1 MTKYNSIEEKKEA
14 IKRQKREY
22 ARRRKA
28 KGEGFVN
35 FVSSLITGRKTLS
48 PKVNKILEKY
58 GNEVIVSANI
68 GRSPVQGIITGIIKI
83 VSSTP
88 YDKLFH
94 LFIELKLNSG
104 VKLILEKNA
113 VINMDVN
120 KTISNAEIIQVPNI
134 PNTLTVNE
142 LLENT
147 KKAMGDKFLPY
158 ESKSNN
164 CQYFIM
170 AVLNSN
176 GLNNPE
182 LTKFVKQDT
191 EDIFKNPTF
200 KKFADVITDIGGRA
214 DVVLQGGDLQRD
226 NGLLLNHLVSHIT
239 DKKEPVD
246 DRDFEHAIMI
256 INDLKKMKK
265 SKMKG
270 GRIYDDSSSSS
281 DNDND
286 KIKLF
291 KNKKMSSKDMKGKGI
306 ESLFRD
312 IGKYVQPV
320 ADAAQ
325 DRAIKEI
332 KGNGDF
338 FRDAGKYLQP
348 VADAAQDRAIK
359 EIKGSGVKFSKKQLL
374 EIILHKNK
382 VIEDLERHAYGSK
395 GQGIESL
402 FRDIGKYVQPVADAA
417 QDRAIKEIKGS
428 GGKGSGRRKK
438 AAAVPMEAVAPM
450 KMGRPKKGSAEAKA
464 WGQRMA
470 ELRRKN

>member
-14 IKRQKREY
+14 IKMQKRDY

-28 KGEGFVN
+28 KGAGFVD
-35 FVSSLITGRKTLS
+35 FVSSLVSGRKTLS
-48 PKVNKILEKY
+48 PKVKKILEKY
-58 GNEVIVSANI
+58 GNEVIVSANV
-68 GRSPVQGIITGIIKI
+68 GRTPVQGVITGIIKI

-120 KTISNAEIIQVPNI
+120 KTINNAEFVPVNNI
-134 PNTLTVNE
+134 PNSLTVND
-142 LLENT
+142 LMNNT
-147 KKAMGDKFLPY
+147 QKKMGDKFLPY

-170 AVLNSN
+170 AVLDSNNINS
-176 GLNNPE
+176 PE

-214 DVVLQGGDLQRD
+214 DVVLQGGDINTD
-226 NGLLLNHLVSHIT
+226 GALLKHLVSHII
-239 DKKEPVD
+239 DKNEPVD
-246 DRDFEHAIMI
+246 KRDFEQAIMI
-256 INDLKKMKK
+256 INDLKKMK

-270 GRIYDDSSSSS
+270 GNIDNSS
-281 DNDND
+281 DSDSDNE

-291 KNKKMSSKDMKGKGI
+291 KSKNKMSSKDMKGKGDF
-306 ESLFRD
+306 FRD
-312 IGKYVQPV
+312 TGKYLQPT

-332 KGNGDF
+332 KGNGIESL

-374 EIILHKNK
+374 DIILHKNK
-382 VIEDLERHAYGSK
+382 VIEDLEKHSYGSK
-395 GQGIESL
+395 KGEGIENL
-402 FRDIGKYVQPVADAA
+402 LRDAGKYLQPVADAA
-417 QDRAIKEIKGS
+417 QDRAMKEIKGS

-438 AAAVPMEAVAPM
+438 AAAAAVEAPAPVM
-450 KMGRPKKGSAEAKA
+450 KMGRPKKGTPEAKA